1 MLLLDDVDRAMLACL
16 FLLGSCFVNMVP
28 VYSICTRI
36 LSALLYNDSDR
47 GLNLNAKKYL
57 FHILT
62 VFP

>member
-1 MLLLDDVDRAMLACL
+1 MLACL

-57 FHILT
+57 FHILA